1 VIKYGLG
8 SIWKYIHSIHLVL
21 AKKEELM
28 FMKRHPKGL
37 AVVVLTCMVAGILLF
52 SGCVSNSTTPQT
64 DVVAG
69 WGIKNISPE
78 EAYDLIKTN
87 KKNPDFVIID
97 VRLSRRLANGYIE
110 DAINI
115 TLDGGNPATFQGK
128 VAGLDKNKTYLTYCP
143 DGCGAA
149 AREMNGL
156 GFNKTYNISGGYNSW
171 VQKGLPIVE

>member
-1 VIKYGLG
+1 
-8 SIWKYIHSIHLVL
+8 
-21 AKKEELM
+21 M
-28 FMKRHPKGL
+28 FMKRHPKNL

-52 SGCVSNSTTPQT
+52 SGCVSNSATPQT
-64 DVVAG
+64 DLVAG

-87 KKNPDFVIID
+87 RENPDFIIID

-115 TLDGGNPATFQGK
+115 TLDGSNPATFQDK

-156 GFNKTYNISGGYNSW
+156 GFNKIYDMSGGYSSW
-171 VQKGLPIVE
+171 VQKGLPIVEIVE